1 MCGTY
6 ILTEDEH
13 FGSFLF
19 EVSFYTIIRT
29 LSKNQL
35 AKIYYFH
42 QLIITYFIILVVGQT
57 LLCPHLLHSPLQG
70 VTNNLLQRGHRNKVT
85 SFIKLLQTGQRFAI
99 LIPSLNYDLSH
110 KPANQ
115 KGCNPRTKPN

>member
-1 MCGTY
+1 MTSCFTNNLNLVYNYFLKSTTY
-6 ILTEDEH
+6 HI
-13 FGSFLF
+13 
-19 EVSFYTIIRT
+19 
-29 LSKNQL
+29 KNQL

-85 SFIKLLQTGQRFAI
+85 SFIKLLQTGQPFAI

>member
-1 MCGTY
+1 M
-6 ILTEDEH
+6 
-13 FGSFLF
+13 
-19 EVSFYTIIRT
+19 
-29 LSKNQL
+29 
-35 AKIYYFH
+35 
-42 QLIITYFIILVVGQT
+42 VGQT

-110 KPANQ
+110 KPAHQ